1 MTLGK
6 GTIAALCAL
15 VGAAAFTAGFLAR
28 PEKRVSPPPAQDFA
42 SKRTLSGLFDLQFND
57 YGGTP
62 YPFSQWKGKILVIN
76 FWATWCAPCREEMPY
91 FSRLSKEYAGK
102 GVQFV
107 GISADPPDTIRLFAK
122 QHGVAYP
129 LLVGGPQT
137 VAMSIDLGNRQSGL
151 PYTLI
156 LGRNGEPLLA
166 RTGRL
171 PEAELERLLKSAA
184 AP

>member
-15 VGAAAFTAGFLAR
+15 IGVVAFTAGFLVR
-28 PEKRVSPPPAQDFA
+28 PEKRVSQAPAQEFV
-42 SKRTLSGLFDLQFND
+42 SKRALSALFGLQFND
-57 YGGTP
+57 YGGTA

-107 GISADPPDTIRLFAK
+107 GISADAPDTIRLFAE
-122 QHGVAYP
+122 QHRVFYP

-156 LGRNGEPLLA
+156 LGRNGELLLA

-171 PEAELERLLKSAA
+171 PEAELENLLKSTAA
-184 AP
+184 S